1 MNTDTGTVTPSE
13 KTVVYKENG
22 AKDKVEVT
30 TIPKTT
36 RYEKDDKRE
45 KDTPNVTIEG
55 RDGSRTVT
63 TTYTVNETTGE
74 AIAHRGN
81 PVVEE
86 AQPTI
91 IKVGAKAKV
100 EYLKDGDNIVK
111 KTTTYD
117 VNTDTGI
124 LIPTVTEEIVS
135 PNGVKYTVVVTT
147 IESPIRYEKDS
158 TREKGEANIT
168 ETGTTGTSTVTTT
181 YEVDPENGNLI
192 PREGQPVVVPATET
206 VVKVPAKDEKKY
218 IKKGNDVV
226 KETTTYTVNPTNGT
240 LTPTVT
246 EEVVKKDGAK
256 NTDVVTPIESPIRYE
271 KDSTREKGEAN
282 ITETG
287 TTGTSTVTTTYEVDP
302 ENGNLIPREGQPVVV
317 PATETVVKVPAKD
330 EKKYIKKGNDVVKE
344 MTTYTVN
351 PTNGTLTPTVT
362 EEVVKTD
369 EPLSPEV
376 PKNNKELIEN
386 TEEKI
391 PVEVNKES
399 KINSETIERNTNK
412 LEGFN
417 PIASE
422 KELVLPVIDYL
433 LVHKVDKITE
443 TVSNVYSLREV
454 EKVEYEKTVI
464 PFNHYLP
471 NNLNEILLTDNVSIK
486 ETTQVESVA
495 TKNEELEVKSTTEAE
510 TSTEEKSNSEVPN
523 EKVKTEEVEHTET
536 SRNNGILIAE
546 TVAVLAGVGVLTTVL
561 KRKKS
566 KDK

>member
-1 MNTDTGTVTPSE
+1 M
-13 KTVVYKENG
+13 
-22 AKDKVEVT
+22 
-30 TIPKTT
+30 
-36 RYEKDDKRE
+36 
-45 KDTPNVTIEG
+45 
-55 RDGSRTVT
+55 
-63 TTYTVNETTGE
+63 
-74 AIAHRGN
+74 
-81 PVVEE
+81 
-86 AQPTI
+86 
-91 IKVGAKAKV
+91 
-100 EYLKDGDNIVK
+100 
-111 KTTTYD
+111 
-117 VNTDTGI
+117 NTDTGI

-181 YEVDPENGNLI
+181 YEVNPENGNLI

-226 KETTTYTVNPTNGT
+226 KEMTTYTVNPTNGT

-287 TTGTSTVTTTYEVDP
+287 TTGTSTVTTTYEVNP

>member
-13 KTVVYKENG
+13 KIVVYKENG
-22 AKDKVEVT
+22 AKSKVEVI

-55 RDGSRTVT
+55 RDGSSTVT
-63 TTYTVNETTGE
+63 TTYTVNATTGE
-74 AIAHRGN
+74 AIAHREN

-91 IKVGAKAKV
+91 IKVGAKDKV

-117 VNTDTGI
+117 MNTDTGI
-124 LIPTVTEEIVS
+124 LIPTVTEEIIS

-158 TREKGEANIT
+158 IREKGEANIT
-168 ETGTTGTSTVTTT
+168 ETGKTGTSTVTTT
-181 YEVDPENGNLI
+181 YEVDPESGNLI
-192 PREGQPVVVPATET
+192 P
-206 VVKVPAKDEKKY
+206 K
-218 IKKGNDVV
+218 
-226 KETTTYTVNPTNGT
+226 
-240 LTPTVT
+240 
-246 EEVVKKDGAK
+246 
-256 NTDVVTPIESPIRYE
+256 
-271 KDSTREKGEAN
+271 
-282 ITETG
+282 
-287 TTGTSTVTTTYEVDP
+287 
-302 ENGNLIPREGQPVVV
+302 EGQPVVV

-351 PTNGTLTPTVT
+351 PEDGTLTSTVT
-362 EEVVKTD
+362 EEVVKKD

-376 PKNNKELIEN
+376 PKSNKELIKN

-412 LEGFN
+412 IEGFN

-433 LVHKVDKITE
+433 LVDRVDKITE

-454 EKVEYEKTVI
+454 ENVEYEKIVI

-486 ETTQVESVA
+486 ETTQVESVT
-495 TKNEELEVKSTTEAE
+495 TKNEEIEIKSTSEAE
-510 TSTEEKSNSEVPN
+510 TSTEGKSNSEVPN

>member
-1 MNTDTGTVTPSE
+1 MNPDTGTVTPSE
-13 KTVVYKENG
+13 KAVVYKENG
-22 AKDKVEVT
+22 AKSKVEVT

-63 TTYTVNETTGE
+63 TTYTVNATTGE

-81 PVVEE
+81 TVVEE

-91 IKVGAKAKV
+91 VKIGAKAKV

-147 IESPIRYEKDS
+147 
-158 TREKGEANIT
+158 
-168 ETGTTGTSTVTTT
+168 
-181 YEVDPENGNLI
+181 
-192 PREGQPVVVPATET
+192 
-206 VVKVPAKDEKKY
+206 
-218 IKKGNDVV
+218 
-226 KETTTYTVNPTNGT
+226 
-240 LTPTVT
+240 
-246 EEVVKKDGAK
+246 
-256 NTDVVTPIESPIRYE
+256 IESPIRYE

-412 LEGFN
+412 IEGFN

-433 LVHKVDKITE
+433 LVDRVDKITE

-464 PFNHYLP
+464 PFNYYLP
-471 NNLNEILLTDNVSIK
+471 NNLNVIDNVSIK

-495 TKNEELEVKSTTEAE
+495 TKNEELELKSTTDAE
-510 TSTEEKSNSEVPN
+510 TSTEGKSNSEVPN

-546 TVAVLAGVGVLTTVL
+546 TVAVLAGVGVLTTIL

>member
-1 MNTDTGTVTPSE
+1 
-13 KTVVYKENG
+13 
-22 AKDKVEVT
+22 
-30 TIPKTT
+30 
-36 RYEKDDKRE
+36 
-45 KDTPNVTIEG
+45 
-55 RDGSRTVT
+55 
-63 TTYTVNETTGE
+63 
-74 AIAHRGN
+74 
-81 PVVEE
+81 
-86 AQPTI
+86 
-91 IKVGAKAKV
+91 
-100 EYLKDGDNIVK
+100 
-111 KTTTYD
+111 
-117 VNTDTGI
+117 
-124 LIPTVTEEIVS
+124 
-135 PNGVKYTVVVTT
+135 
-147 IESPIRYEKDS
+147 
-158 TREKGEANIT
+158 
-168 ETGTTGTSTVTTT
+168 
-181 YEVDPENGNLI
+181 
-192 PREGQPVVVPATET
+192 
-206 VVKVPAKDEKKY
+206 
-218 IKKGNDVV
+218 
-226 KETTTYTVNPTNGT
+226 
-240 LTPTVT
+240 
-246 EEVVKKDGAK
+246 
-256 NTDVVTPIESPIRYE
+256 
-271 KDSTREKGEAN
+271 
-282 ITETG
+282 
-287 TTGTSTVTTTYEVDP
+287 
-302 ENGNLIPREGQPVVV
+302 
-317 PATETVVKVPAKD
+317 
-330 EKKYIKKGNDVVKE
+330 

-351 PTNGTLTPTVT
+351 PEDGTLTPTVT

>member
-1 MNTDTGTVTPSE
+1 M
-13 KTVVYKENG
+13 
-22 AKDKVEVT
+22 
-30 TIPKTT
+30 
-36 RYEKDDKRE
+36 
-45 KDTPNVTIEG
+45 
-55 RDGSRTVT
+55 
-63 TTYTVNETTGE
+63 
-74 AIAHRGN
+74 
-81 PVVEE
+81 
-86 AQPTI
+86 
-91 IKVGAKAKV
+91 
-100 EYLKDGDNIVK
+100 
-111 KTTTYD
+111 
-117 VNTDTGI
+117 NTDTGI

-168 ETGTTGTSTVTTT
+168 EIGKTGTSTVTTT
-181 YEVDPENGNLI
+181 YEVNPENGKLI
-192 PREGQPVVVPATET
+192 PREGQPVVVSATET

-226 KETTTYTVNPTNGT
+226 KEMTTYTVNPTNGT

-287 TTGTSTVTTTYEVDP
+287 KTGTSTVTTTYEVDP
-302 ENGNLIPREGQPVVV
+302 ESGNLIPKEGQPVVV

-351 PTNGTLTPTVT
+351 PEDGTLTSTVT
-362 EEVVKTD
+362 EEVVKKD

-376 PKNNKELIEN
+376 PKSNKELIKN

-399 KINSETIERNTNK
+399 KIYSETIERNTNK
-412 LEGFN
+412 IEGFN

-433 LVHKVDKITE
+433 LVDRVDKITE

-454 EKVEYEKTVI
+454 ENVEYEKIVI

-486 ETTQVESVA
+486 ETTQVESVT
-495 TKNEELEVKSTTEAE
+495 TKNEEIEIKSISEAE
-510 TSTEEKSNSEVPN
+510 TSTEGKSNSEVPN

>member
-1 MNTDTGTVTPSE
+1 M
-13 KTVVYKENG
+13 
-22 AKDKVEVT
+22 
-30 TIPKTT
+30 
-36 RYEKDDKRE
+36 
-45 KDTPNVTIEG
+45 
-55 RDGSRTVT
+55 
-63 TTYTVNETTGE
+63 
-74 AIAHRGN
+74 
-81 PVVEE
+81 
-86 AQPTI
+86 
-91 IKVGAKAKV
+91 
-100 EYLKDGDNIVK
+100 
-111 KTTTYD
+111 
-117 VNTDTGI
+117 
-124 LIPTVTEEIVS
+124 
-135 PNGVKYTVVVTT
+135 
-147 IESPIRYEKDS
+147 
-158 TREKGEANIT
+158 
-168 ETGTTGTSTVTTT
+168 
-181 YEVDPENGNLI
+181 
-192 PREGQPVVVPATET
+192 
-206 VVKVPAKDEKKY
+206 
-218 IKKGNDVV
+218 
-226 KETTTYTVNPTNGT
+226 TTYTVNPTNGT

-351 PTNGTLTPTVT
+351 PTNGTLTPIVT
-362 EEVVKTD
+362 EEVVKKD

-376 PKNNKELIEN
+376 PKSNKELIEN

-391 PVEVNKES
+391 LVEVNKEL
-399 KINSETIERNTNK
+399 KINSEIIERNTNK
-412 LEGFN
+412 IEGFN

-433 LVHKVDKITE
+433 LVHRVDKITE
-443 TVSNVYSLREV
+443 TVSNIYSLREV

-471 NNLNEILLTDNVSIK
+471 NNLNVTDNVSIK
-486 ETTQVESVA
+486 VTTQVESVT
-495 TKNEELEVKSTTEAE
+495 TKNEEVEVKSTTETE
-510 TSTEEKSNSEVPN
+510 TATEGKSNSEVPN
-523 EKVKTEEVEHTET
+523 EKVKTEDVKHTET

>member
-1 MNTDTGTVTPSE
+1 M
-13 KTVVYKENG
+13 
-22 AKDKVEVT
+22 
-30 TIPKTT
+30 
-36 RYEKDDKRE
+36 
-45 KDTPNVTIEG
+45 
-55 RDGSRTVT
+55 
-63 TTYTVNETTGE
+63 TTYTVNPE
-74 AIAHRGN
+74 
-81 PVVEE
+81 
-86 AQPTI
+86 
-91 IKVGAKAKV
+91 
-100 EYLKDGDNIVK
+100 DGTV
-111 KTTTYD
+111 T
-117 VNTDTGI
+117 
-124 LIPTVTEEIVS
+124 PTVTEEV
-135 PNGVKYTVVVTT
+135 VKKDGAKNTDVVTP

-168 ETGTTGTSTVTTT
+168 ETGTKGTSTVTTT

-226 KETTTYTVNPTNGT
+226 KEITTYTVNPEDGT
-240 LTPTVT
+240 VTPIVT
-246 EEVVKKDGAK
+246 EEVVKKD
-256 NTDVVTPIESPIRYE
+256 
-271 KDSTREKGEAN
+271 
-282 ITETG
+282 
-287 TTGTSTVTTTYEVDP
+287 
-302 ENGNLIPREGQPVVV
+302 
-317 PATETVVKVPAKD
+317 
-330 EKKYIKKGNDVVKE
+330 
-344 MTTYTVN
+344 
-351 PTNGTLTPTVT
+351 
-362 EEVVKTD
+362 

-376 PKNNKELIEN
+376 QKNNKELIEN

-412 LEGFN
+412 IEGFN

-433 LVHKVDKITE
+433 LVHRVDKIKE

-471 NNLNEILLTDNVSIK
+471 NNLNVTDNVSIE

-510 TSTEEKSNSEVPN
+510 TSTEGKSNSEVPN